1 MSDLVIS
8 HVTKIYQGKGA
19 GRIRALDNVSL
30 SAACGKI
37 TAFLGLNGAGKT
49 TLIKIVAGL
58 VLADEGQISFNG
70 MNVGT
75 AAYTAQVGAVFEGN
89 RNIYWRLTPREN
101 LEYFGVLR
109 GLAIGVAKRRAGELI
124 EGDASGNRRHCRCRV

>member
-58 VLADEGQISFNG
+58 VLADERYQSQR
-70 MNVGT
+70 T
-75 AAYTAQVGAVFEGN
+75 ATAM
-89 RNIYWRLTPREN
+89 
-101 LEYFGVLR
+101 LR
-109 GLAIGVAKRRAGELI
+109 RSEQ
-124 EGDASGNRRHCRCRV
+124 NRRPSQQQLSRLQKRHAPEPSASTEGHRHSPTT